1 MLAGQFQ
8 LFELES
14 ASYRLRPQVYELF
27 MKVLF
32 EINGSSCRIPRSR
45 SRAANGLAGQRVRMA
60 VTAVMM
66 LCLAGI
72 AFNVRFLMGLHK
84 ERSLDKH
91 TVSPRAGEKKV
102 DRAA

>member
-1 MLAGQFQ
+1 
-8 LFELES
+8 
-14 ASYRLRPQVYELF
+14 
-27 MKVLF
+27 
-32 EINGSSCRIPRSR
+32 
-45 SRAANGLAGQRVRMA
+45 MA